1 MSDFNAN
8 KKIKF
13 LPLPYIGMFD
23 LDLIYQSSDV
33 ELLYQLLEKVNALIQ
48 NVNQINA
55 NVVQLV
61 NEIINNA
68 IQDGSIFLDTDYD
81 EETKTL
87 TFVFKKIESEV

>member
-1 MSDFNAN
+1 MNNSN
-8 KKIKF
+8 IKNIPMPF
-13 LPLPYIGMFD
+13 IGMFD
-23 LDLIYQSSDV
+23 LDVIYQTSDI
-33 ELLYQLLEKVNALIQ
+33 EMLYQLLEKVNALIT

-55 NVVQLV
+55 NIISLV

-68 IQDGSIFLDTDYD
+68 LQDGQIFLDTDYD

>member
-1 MSDFNAN
+1 MSNSN
-8 KKIKF
+8 IKKIPMPF
-13 LPLPYIGMFD
+13 IGMFD
-23 LDLIYQSSDV
+23 LDVIYQTSDI
-33 ELLYQLLEKVNALIQ
+33 EMLYQLLEKVNALIN

-55 NVVQLV
+55 NIISLV

-68 IQDGSIFLDTDYD
+68 LQDGQIFLDTDYD